1 MLEDRHNPV
10 EIGPTEDE
18 ARLRIEWKDGVASEY
33 VPRYLRLLCPCAA
46 CVDEMTGMRTLL
58 PEHVGDGVYP
68 TAIHYVGRYAL
79 QLVWSDGHSSG
90 IYTFDYLRE
99 IWDTEVDELEDG

>member
-10 EIGPTEDE
+10 QIGPTEDE

-58 PEHVGDGVYP
+58 PEHVDDGVSP